1 MEDTGRWLALDGRG
15 SAQYL
20 TATRNS
26 TLSGL
31 PDWPVTLEVEPH
43 AGVARVGAGIGSLVC
58 QAHRYTSWGHFL
70 AGFALPFIQ
79 DSGNRDNGGRS
90 APELRFRSGISG
102 YREALD
108 EALCFG
114 CTRLAGAIGCASIF
128 WVMEVKRFVKLL
140 LRAVARLP

>member
-79 DSGNRDNGGRS
+79 DSGNRDNGDDRLRTFAS
-90 APELRFRSGISG
+90 AREFR
-102 YREALD
+102 
-108 EALCFG
+108 
-114 CTRLAGAIGCASIF
+114 AIGR
-128 WVMEVKRFVKLL
+128 RFVKLL

>member
-20 TATRNS
+20 TATRNA

-31 PDWPVTLEVEPH
+31 PDWPATLEVESLT
-43 AGVARVGAGIGSLVC
+43 GVSRLGADIGSLVC
-58 QAHRYTSWGHFL
+58 QRHRYTSRGRSL
-70 AGFALPFIQ
+70 AGFALRFTQ
-79 DSGNRDNGGRS
+79 DFANCNKGGRS
-90 APELRFRSGISG
+90 AADLRFRSGISG

-114 CTRLAGAIGCASIF
+114 CSRLAGPICCASIF
-128 WVMEVKRFVKLL
+128 LVME
-140 LRAVARLP
+140 